1 MSNIPKFFNGPFV
14 PKTEIEKPIH
24 FLPLKEENKIN
35 KIKNKVPWNNSTY
48 TKSTS
53 YFKLDRDFKDANL
66 EGTPFYFDYRINK
79 K

>member
-1 MSNIPKFFNGPFV
+1 MSDKPKFFNGPFV

-35 KIKNKVPWNNSTY
+35 KIKNKIPWKYSSY

-53 YFKLDRDFKDANL
+53 YYKLDRDFKDANL
-66 EGTPFYFDYRINK
+66 EGTPFYIDCKIK